1 MERKTKEII
10 RIENKENSF
19 LMYDLKAL
27 PVLMPISTLIVISNP
42 WFCSRLRVYSLMN
55 VETLSD
61 GGFTKS

>member
-1 MERKTKEII
+1 M
-10 RIENKENSF
+10 
-19 LMYDLKAL
+19 MYDLKAL
-27 PVLMPISTLIVISNP
+27 PVVMPISTLIVISNP